1 MRALPRRGMMAGLG
15 AAGVC
20 IAIGGCAFLSPPKID
35 IEKSVLNQLPTAV
48 PHRDTDG
55 DTVLVFPPVTMPVYD
70 TVLMAYRTEPREVAY
85 FGRRQWGATPSQMI
99 QPLLVATLE
108 KTHSFRVVLVP
119 PYTGPYTYSLRTEIL
134 DLIQEFTPKSATLVL
149 SLRFQLAGY
158 GASRVIATR
167 DVSVREPMRQR
178 NSRAG
183 VAAAN
188 DATAKALQQMAE
200 FVLESTGSDAA
211 PKGEPSHQSREAS
224 FSE

>member
-1 MRALPRRGMMAGLG
+1 MAGLG
-15 AAGVC
+15 AASVC
-20 IAIGGCAFLSPPKID
+20 IAIAGCAFLSPAKRD
-35 IEKSVLNQLPTAV
+35 VQKSVLNQLPTAV
-48 PHRDTDG
+48 PHRDTGG
-55 DTVLVFPPVTMPVYD
+55 DTVLVFPPATMPVYD
-70 TVLMAYRTEPREVAY
+70 SVLMAYRTEPREVAY

-167 DVSVREPMRQR
+167 DISVREPMRQR
-178 NSRAG
+178 NSRSG
-183 VAAAN
+183 VVAAN
-188 DATAKALQQMAE
+188 DAIAKALWQMAE
-200 FVLESTGSDAA
+200 FVLEST
-211 PKGEPSHQSREAS
+211 AS
-224 FSE
+224 NAVPRGKP